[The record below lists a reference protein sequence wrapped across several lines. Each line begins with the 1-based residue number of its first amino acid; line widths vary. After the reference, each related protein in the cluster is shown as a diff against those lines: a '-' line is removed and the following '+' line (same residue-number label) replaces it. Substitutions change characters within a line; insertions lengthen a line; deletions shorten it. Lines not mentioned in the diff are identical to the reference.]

1 MSDAATLHVSL
12 RKKLS
17 PDFTLDVSF
26 EASAGITML
35 FGASGAGKTT
45 LLDCIAGIRIPE
57 SGRIVLDKDVVFD
70 ATSRINVPIAKRHI
84 GYVFQSLALFP
95 HLTLEANAGYGLDD
109 YGSAERSRRVKAILD
124 AFRISR
130 LRQLRPKDIS
140 GGERQRVALARSLVT
155 DPCLLLLDEPLSA
168 LDAHTKRSI
177 LEDLR
182 AWNESHRIPIL
193 YVTHSRE
200 ELFALGER
208 VIALENGNI
217 VASGTPQQVLSA
229 PHLETLAQVAGF
241 ENIFDATVVSLHDA
255 SGTMTCRVGTTD
267 LEIPLGHAS
276 VGDAVR
282 IAIRAG
288 DILLAT
294 SEPQGISARNRLP
307 GRIVSLAHR
316 DRMVSARVD
325 CGTEFE
331 VHLTPAAENALG
343 LKAGSPVWLIIKTH
357 SCHLVR

>member
-1 MSDAATLHVSL
+1 MSDAATLHLSL
-12 RKKLS
+12 RKTLS
-17 PDFTLDVSF
+17 SDFTLDVSF
-26 EASAGITML
+26 EAPAGITMV

-45 LLDCIAGIRIPE
+45 LLDCIAGVRTPDAGRVAVDQRVLFD
-57 SGRIVLDKDVVFD
+57 SNGRIDVP
-70 ATSRINVPIAKRHI
+70 VPKRRL
-84 GYVFQSLALFP
+84 GYVLQSLALFP
-95 HLTLEANAGYGLDD
+95 HLTLEANVAFGLDG
-109 YGSAERSRRVKAILD
+109 YAATERSRRVNAILD

-130 LRQLRPKDIS
+130 LRHQRPKDIS
-140 GGERQRVALARSLVT
+140 GGERQRVALARSLVG
-155 DPCLLLLDEPLSA
+155 DPQLLLLDEPLSA

-182 AWNESHRIPIL
+182 AWNHSHRIPIL

-200 ELFALGER
+200 ELFAVGER
-208 VIALENGNI
+208 VIALENGKI

-229 PHLETLAQVAGF
+229 PHIESLAQVAGF
-241 ENIFDATVVSLHDA
+241 ENIFDASVTGVHDD
-255 SGTMTCRVGTTD
+255 SGTMTCRAATID
-267 LEIPLGHAS
+267 LEVPLGHAKL
-276 VGDAVR
+276 GDAVR

-307 GRIVSLAHR
+307 GCIVSLIHR

-331 VHLTPAAENALG
+331 VHLTPAAEDALG
-343 LKAGSPVWLIIKTH
+343 LQVGSPVWLIIKTH